1 MRNLASMLTTILL
14 LTLFM
19 TVPPAIRAQ
28 NTRANSAATRAWP
41 AFWSKFR
48 AAVSSGN
55 RAGVRKMMSS
65 PFNENCTL
73 EGPAWSADRSIAAI
87 GANEWKT
94 LKKLF
99 ALGTKEQSSEGRPQR
114 ITTGHISNPRL
125 FEMNIQLFEF
135 RSDGKWYWL
144 GCYCSEC

>member
-1 MRNLASMLTTILL
+1 MKKLVSVSSPFLL
-14 LTLFM
+14 MALFLM
-19 TVPPAIRAQ
+19 FPWVTRAQ
-28 NTRANSAATRAWP
+28 NRSVNSGASKAWP
-41 AFWSKFR
+41 VFWSKFKAAVNNGDR
-48 AAVSSGN
+48 AAV
-55 RAGVRKMMSS
+55 RKLMSS

-73 EGPAWSADRSIAAI
+73 EGPAWSADQSIAAI

-99 ALGTKEQSSEGRPQR
+99 SLGTKAQSSDGRPR
-114 ITTGHISNPRL
+114 RTTTGHISNPRL

-144 GCYCSEC
+144 GCYCFEC